1 MKRFFAALLLVA
13 MMLVTACGQPA
24 ELMSFIDS
32 SEGMDLNGVE
42 INWLWIGG
50 TRTTPRYSYG
60 TPQYDALLQ
69 RIDEI
74 EKKYGCELGARI
86 PTDGLDIDLEK
97 NDIYADLPDAPGDF
111 TSLNLQLMAGSFAY
125 DILFHNG
132 NSERFKAGYY
142 LPMTD
147 LTSYI
152 DWEDAEKFGSKQ
164 LLEAGMYDG
173 VPYMVYP
180 NNWPGF
186 DGVEMCVA
194 AYNRDLYRQYQLTDP
209 HEFYE
214 NGTWTYDTF
223 EKEFLAKV
231 TIEEAADGEVQMY
244 AFQTDEPDFYQCLIA
259 SNDVQFVEKKS
270 DGTLVANPYPQSFV
284 NAISWAQKIIGEYGD
299 IILYDSDTYAVEEY
313 CRGEV
318 FMGWLP
324 SNAVTTGAIAY
335 NELSV
340 FDSGVM
346 PLPAGPDATYGE
358 WGQMIQEIMGFCVPI
373 TSVNAEA
380 AAMIINDLCEP
391 FPGFEDPDSFYDMV
405 FSDPLDKEIYME
417 LGKHVKYDYTMD
429 ADKLGRTIGEN
440 FGDVATI
447 PSKSLTAAM
456 DQYRNLMITL
466 VENWMLPNYNTVHAE
481 D

>member
-1 MKRFFAALLLVA
+1 MKRFFAALLLVT

-50 TRTTPRYSYG
+50 TRTTPRYTYG

-86 PTDGLDIDLEK
+86 PTDGLDIDLEE

-194 AYNRDLYRQYQLTDP
+194 AYNRDLYKQYQLTDP

-214 NGTWTYDTF
+214 QEIWTYDTF
-223 EKEFLAKV
+223 VNEFLAKV
-231 TIEEAADGEVQMY
+231 ELDSDGTEARRY

-259 SNDVQFVEKKS
+259 SNNVQFVERKD
-270 DGTLVANPYPQSFV
+270 DGTLVANPYPVSFV
-284 NAISWAQKIIGEYGD
+284 NAITWAQNVIGEYKD
-299 IILYDSDTYAVEEY
+299 IILYDSDTYANEEY
-313 CRGEV
+313 CVGEV
-318 FMGWLP
+318 FMAWAP
-324 SNAVTTGAIAY
+324 TNTVTTGSIAY
-335 NELSV
+335 NDKAS
-340 FDSGVM
+340 FDSGIM

-358 WGQMIQEIMGFCVPI
+358 WGQLVQDLMGFCIPV
-373 TSVNAEA
+373 TSIKAEA
-380 AAMIINDLCEP
+380 AATVIDALCEP
-391 FPGFEDPDSFYDMV
+391 LTDFEDKRLFYDMT
-405 FSDPLDKEIYME
+405 FTTDLDVEIYLE
-417 LGKHVKYDYTMD
+417 LGKHTRYDYTYD
-429 ADKLGRTIGEN
+429 ADRIGRTIGEY
-440 FGDVATI
+440 FGGVATQ
-447 PSKSLTAAM
+447 PGRSVSEAM
-456 DQYRNLMITL
+456 ESYRHIMESL
-466 VENWMLPNYNTVHAE
+466 VEKWILPNYATVHGLN
-481 D
+481 